1 MDYELVKDELKKV
14 KLEEFKY
21 IDSIAKLSSEKILSE
36 HEKLT
41 ICRNL
46 KKYEIKIND
55 MYKKVLNE
63 INKDELIGKGYK
75 NNEVVLEIGLDK
87 SYLSSTKNYFSTFPS
102 FWRGIGILSRL
113 GIDEKTFKYKL
124 TIESL
129 RFKYKTNLL
138 DGFRP
143 TLSLDIIL
151 NGQKISET
159 PIYVFCG
166 YYYHPVFDMDG
177 DDVKYSSHE
186 VESMKNN
193 DMIESRYR
201 SLFYEFILDVVPYS
215 EEQIV
220 EREVIPR
227 KRNEF
232 EKDKLIIYSRE
243 NVPVIEIF
251 EEEFFNDSNKSLR
264 ECVIR
269 TNKRSEELSYIRSS
283 EYKEKILLDKI
294 NELYKRVKG
303 EFIKQEILYSGNFLK
318 ILEEEYK
325 LPNDKIVKK
334 EKIIKNHGKNAVIVI
349 ARTTDN
355 KYIITFQNR
364 IKDKM
369 IAEFPSGYIEDGEEV
384 IEAAKRELKEETGYI
399 SDDLFV
405 IDYAYTSPGIDN
417 SITYIVIANA
427 CTKSDEKRVDGTELV
442 DYGLFSDIELRYFIN
457 KDIMNGAMNK
467 LAYYNLIN
475 NVEGIKGSECGND
488 TQKLCKRKRSKTYPY
503 DYQK

>member
-55 MYKKVLNE
+55 MYKKLLEELKKVKQITVDNRKDIIFQINLGRSYVFSLFLNNRLKRTDL
-63 INKDELIGKGYK
+63 IN
-75 NNEVVLEIGLDK
+75 
-87 SYLSSTKNYFSTFPS
+87 
-102 FWRGIGILSRL
+102 L
-113 GIDEKTFKYKL
+113 GINPSTFKY
-124 TIESL
+124 SL
-129 RFKYKTNLL
+129 SIHDLL
-138 DGFRP
+138 DGYKSPYILTSIF
-143 TLSLDIIL
+143 DIIL
-151 NGQKISET
+151 NNQKLALDSVYIFYK
-159 PIYVFCG
+159 YVDESDWCDGFTRN
-166 YYYHPVFDMDG
+166 YDVFVSGMYRNIFDIFDNKK
-177 DDVKYSSHE
+177 VPKNL
-186 VESMKNN
+186 MK
-193 DMIESRYR
+193 
-201 SLFYEFILDVVPYS
+201 
-215 EEQIV
+215 
-220 EREVIPR
+220 
-227 KRNEF
+227 EF
-232 EKDKLIIYSRE
+232 ENDKLIINTQKYEYVSLSE
-243 NVPVIEIF
+243 AEKIF
-251 EEEFFNDSNKSLR
+251 EEELFNDYNKSLR
-264 ECVIR
+264 EFVIK
-269 TNKRSEELSYIRSS
+269 TNDRISRLNYEKSP
-283 EYKEKILLDKI
+283 EYKEKILLNKI
-294 NELYKRVKG
+294 NELYKKVKG
-303 EFIKQEILYSGNFLK
+303 EFIKQEILYSGNFLE

-334 EKIIKNHGKNAVIVI
+334 EKIIKSHGKNAVIVI

-364 IKDKM
+364 IQNKM
-369 IAEFPSGYIEDGEEV
+369 IAEFTSGYIEDGEEI

-457 KDIMNGAMNK
+457 KDIMSGAMNK
-467 LAYYNLIN
+467 LAYYNFIN
-475 NVEGIKGSECGND
+475 NVEGIKGSEYEND